1 MKSIHSKETEIL
13 CAWLKQQ
20 REHKS
25 LTMREAARLIDKPHS
40 FIGKIESGQRRLDVV
55 EYIWYC
61 QKLGLNPN
69 EGINLIASV
78 KKK

>member
-1 MKSIHSKETEIL
+1 MKSIYSKETEVL
-13 CAWLKQQ
+13 CDWLRQQ
-20 REHKS
+20 LEHKN
-25 LTMREAARLIDKPHS
+25 LTMREAAKLIGKPHS

-69 EGINLIASV
+69 EGINLIVSV
-78 KKK
+78 KRR